1 MENMPQNSDG
11 KKSIWPV
18 ILIIVII
25 AVGVLAFLL
34 MNKMNE
40 KTASETENNS
50 QAQEQTQPQ
59 NTNILETN
67 EINEENIDSDMPTAN
82 NETENMNK
90 NITVT
95 SNNFVFDVNEIKVK
109 KGDTVNLTFINAEG
123 LHDWVLD
130 EFNANTGK
138 LSAGETVTI
147 TFVADK
153 TGTFEY
159 YCSVGSHRQMGMKGN
174 LIVE

>member
-90 NITVT
+90 NIQK
-95 SNNFVFDVNEIKVK
+95 EVK
-109 KGDTVNLTFINAEG
+109 K
-123 LHDWVLD
+123 
-130 EFNANTGK
+130 
-138 LSAGETVTI
+138 
-147 TFVADK
+147 
-153 TGTFEY
+153 
-159 YCSVGSHRQMGMKGN
+159 
-174 LIVE
+174 